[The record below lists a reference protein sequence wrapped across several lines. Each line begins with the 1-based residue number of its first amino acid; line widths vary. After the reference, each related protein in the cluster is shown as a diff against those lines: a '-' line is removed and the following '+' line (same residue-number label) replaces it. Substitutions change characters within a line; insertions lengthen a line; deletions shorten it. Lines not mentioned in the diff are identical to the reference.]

1 MACLKS
7 QRHQQSEGRIYDQN
21 VPQYTECPADFALCI
36 KICLIL
42 KAAPLPSNQMKQVDK
57 LSIAIEQLEDAL
69 EAYFNGRFHSAT
81 VLAGASEQLLAGY
94 VSKHRGIPAWV
105 QERSLVTKIANG
117 IKGFKDVGTTP
128 TTEKKIGD
136 LMNHAYNNSRHAGT
150 KDHTLLFDP
159 RSAAYDLID
168 RAITNYDML
177 LSRSDYE
184 LPDVR
189 LVQRFRME
197 GLDGVRIE

>member
-1 MACLKS
+1 
-7 QRHQQSEGRIYDQN
+7 
-21 VPQYTECPADFALCI
+21 
-36 KICLIL
+36 
-42 KAAPLPSNQMKQVDK
+42 MKQVEK
-57 LSIAIEQLEDAL
+57 LDIAIEQLEDAL

-94 VSKHRGIPAWV
+94 VSKLGGTPAWV
-105 QERSLVTKIANG
+105 QERSLIAKIANG
-117 IKGFKDVGTTP
+117 LKDFKDEGTNH
-128 TTEKKIGD
+128 TTEKEIGD
-136 LMNHAYNNSRHAGT
+136 LMNHAYNNSKHAGAR
-150 KDHTLLFDP
+150 DHTLLIDP

-177 LSRSDYE
+177 LSRSDFE